1 MTSSL
6 IMMFLEYSF
15 NGPSKHLSEALI
27 EGVWMTQT
35 KCAWWRNLISFGS
48 IFKAINLLSWNWLQN
63 EHCAFCRT
71 LIIVCQKA
79 ITFEMWFPITFA
91 TKIANFYFFF
101 AGPTRSPRRSPCC
114 QKAEYRSKLAY
125 QAVVRL
131 QRFQVSKNGCK
142 IGRYFCF

>member
-91 TKIANFYFFF
+91 TKIANFYFFC
-101 AGPTRSPRRSPCC
+101 RSNTFT
-114 QKAEYRSKLAY
+114 SKITMLSKSG
-125 QAVVRL
+125 
-131 QRFQVSKNGCK
+131 VSIKTCVSSCGTITAFSSK
-142 IGRYFCF
+142 